1 MFNGASR
8 PAPPAQSNQSNNMS
22 SKVKG
27 DAKLKAKKSVSRSSR
42 AGLQF
47 PVGRIHRHLKL
58 RVTAKGRREVPCC
71 YFLRNICE
79 NGDNCKFDHPE
90 GGGGPKP
97 ASAKVKKCLEFSK
110 KGRCSRG
117 DACAFAHV
125 AKEKVERIAAD
136 GPKPCFNWKKKGK
149 CRKGDACKF
158 AHS

>member
-1 MFNGASR
+1 MRLEGKALEAGFVRGREKSERDGTKKEKFA
-8 PAPPAQSNQSNNMS
+8 
-22 SKVKG
+22 VKIS
-27 DAKLKAKKSVSRSSR
+27 DVDRTAEDDTVC
-42 AGLQF
+42 
-47 PVGRIHRHLKL
+47 HLWQ
-58 RVTAKGRREVPCC
+58 R
-71 YFLRNICE
+71 FLCPH
-79 NGDNCKFDHPE
+79 GDNCKFDHPE